1 MPTWSELTCSYHC
14 NCLEF
19 HRRNGFHQVDLF
31 KYRLWHLSHNIWH
44 GKCYRRDIDPK
55 IQRCLLPSCGCTRVC
70 ALLHDG
76 KTLQLALLAYVV
88 KCLNCVSSSSSPS
101 VSLKRPIQF
110 QRVWKQ
116 LLPGRQP
123 QICWLHTLLCQI
135 RGLWICGKTRGSRF
149 NTLEPGHVNFMWLFL
164 DFWVWISTYLSS
176 H

>member
-1 MPTWSELTCSYHC
+1 MRKLATNVSAFRSGDCSARELDSHKFVAHSLCRRKASWHFLINVTAWSFQRWNE
-14 NCLEF
+14 
-19 HRRNGFHQVDLF
+19 FHQVDLF

-110 QRVWKQ
+110 DMLATYTFLKDWGYFGFWAK
-116 LLPGRQP
+116 LKDPGL
-123 QICWLHTLLCQI
+123 IH
-135 RGLWICGKTRGSRF
+135 
-149 NTLEPGHVNFMWLFL
+149 
-164 DFWVWISTYLSS
+164 
-176 H
+176 